1 MIVALIAFKV
11 AKVMR
16 VPLDGLAVELG
27 ELLVE
32 GSWLLLH
39 WMPVRADST
48 VEVMLGVVTVMVP
61 IATLFAF
68 PVAIN
73 VGFGRKIIH
82 VNLTTRCV
90 ICVIT
95 VIPNILAKCKHK
107 EKKKKK

>member
-82 VNLTTRCV
+82 
-90 ICVIT
+90 
-95 VIPNILAKCKHK
+95 
-107 EKKKKK
+107 